1 MWIQLAIASA
11 AVVLVANAQLMNSFG
26 FNRRPV
32 PCRSLNGELG
42 ECKAVYNCPWV
53 KWDGRKQRQYACFRN
68 LLAIGVC
75 CPPKKPPAS
84 MVNDLNQQKPNKIK
98 VNASRPFNLPS
109 NSTTSGLFNPT
120 SRPFKDLKNQTHPH
134 HTQPHQ
140 AIQSSNH
147 KPNANKN
154 VQKPVITISISAYTP
169 FMNTTTTSNS
179 SLSLSLNSTSDHELF
194 NLNTLPQLNEAL
206 LNATISAIK
215 KSYQTMDNKA
225 STQENRFH
233 EEAANV
239 IFMKVINDL
248 NQQQNGQK
256 PVTSRASECG
266 VVSQNYR
273 IVGGHPANEG
283 SWPWMAAIF
292 LKQPPNF
299 KEVYWCGSTLIASQY
314 LISAAHW

>member
-1 MWIQLAIASA
+1 MWIQLALASA
-11 AVVLVANAQLMNSFG
+11 AVILIADAQLMNSFG

-42 ECKAVYNCPWV
+42 ECKTAYNCPWV

-68 LLAIGVC
+68 ILAIGVC
-75 CPPKKPPAS
+75 CPPKKPPAA
-84 MVNDLNQQKPNKIK
+84 MVNDLSQQKPNKIK
-98 VNASRPFNLPS
+98 VNNAPPPS
-109 NSTTSGLFNPT
+109 APNQPANSSGLFNP
-120 SRPFKDLKNQTHPH
+120 SRPFKDLKNYTHPH
-134 HTQPHQ
+134 LTSSV
-140 AIQSSNH
+140 QSGNKGSQ
-147 KPNANKN
+147 NKN
-154 VQKPVITISISAYTP
+154 IPKPVITISISAYTP

-179 SLSLSLNSTSDHELF
+179 SLSLSLNSTSDNELL

-225 STQENRFH
+225 SNQNNRFH
-233 EEAANV
+233 EEAANT

-248 NQQQNGQK
+248 NQQHGA
-256 PVTSRASECG
+256 TSKQPANRECG

-283 SWPWMAAIF
+283 SWPWMAAVF
-292 LKQPPNF
+292 LKQPPSL
-299 KEVYWCGSTLIASQY
+299 KEVYWCGSTLISDQY

>member
-1 MWIQLAIASA
+1 MWIQLVVALAAFVLIAD
-11 AVVLVANAQLMNSFG
+11 AQLMNSFG

-42 ECKAVYNCPWV
+42 ECKAVYTCPWV

-68 LLAIGVC
+68 ILAIGVC

-98 VNASRPFNLPS
+98 VSNAARPPGSLGYA
-109 NSTTSGLFNPT
+109 NSSTSGLFNPN
-120 SRPFKDLKNQTHPH
+120 RPFKDLKN
-134 HTQPHQ
+134 HTYPVTSSV
-140 AIQSSNH
+140 QSGH
-147 KPNANKN
+147 KPGQNKN
-154 VQKPVITISISAYTP
+154 LPKPMITISISAYTP
-169 FMNTTTTSNS
+169 YLNTTTTSNS
-179 SLSLSLNSTSDHELF
+179 SLSLSLNSTSDHELL

-215 KSYQTMDNKA
+215 KSYQTMDHKA
-225 STQENRFH
+225 SNQNNRFH
-233 EEAANV
+233 EEAANT

-248 NQQQNGQK
+248 NQAHGKQPASG
-256 PVTSRASECG
+256 RADECG

-292 LKQPPNF
+292 LKQPPNM
-299 KEVYWCGSTLIASQY
+299 KEVYWCGSTLISNQY

>member
-11 AVVLVANAQLMNSFG
+11 VVLIANAQLMNSFG

-42 ECKAVYNCPWV
+42 ECKAVYNCPWI
-53 KWDGRKQRQYACFRN
+53 KWDARKQRQFACFRN
-68 LLAIGVC
+68 ILAIGVC

-84 MVNDLNQQKPNKIK
+84 MVNNLNQQKPNKIK
-98 VNASRPFNLPS
+98 VNNRPFNPPGNAS
-109 NSTTSGLFNPT
+109 TSGLFNPT
-120 SRPFKDLKNQTHPH
+120 SRPIKDLKNHTHPH
-134 HTQPHQ
+134 Q
-140 AIQSSNH
+140 AVQS
-147 KPNANKN
+147 ANKN
-154 VQKPVITISISAYTP
+154 IQKPVITVSISAYTP

-179 SLSLSLNSTSDHELF
+179 SLSLSLNSTSGHELF

-215 KSYQTMDNKA
+215 KSYQMDNKA
-225 STQENRFH
+225 SNQENRFH

-248 NQQQNGQK
+248 NQQHGAADQK
-256 PVTSRASECG
+256 PMASRASECG

-292 LKQPPNF
+292 LKQPPNM
-299 KEVYWCGSTLIASQY
+299 KEVYWCGSTLIANQY

>member
-1 MWIQLAIASA
+1 
-11 AVVLVANAQLMNSFG
+11 MNSFG

-32 PCRSLNGELG
+32 PCRSLNGEFG

-68 LLAIGVC
+68 ILSIGVC

-98 VNASRPFNLPS
+98 VNNAVRPLSPS
-109 NSTTSGLFNPT
+109 GHQTNTSGLFNPN
-120 SRPFKDLKNQTHPH
+120 RPFKDLKNHTSPH
-134 HTQPHQ
+134 STSPV
-140 AIQSSNH
+140 QSGNKVGH
-147 KPNANKN
+147 NKN
-154 VQKPVITISISAYTP
+154 VPKPVITISISAYTP

-179 SLSLSLNSTSDHELF
+179 SLSLSLNSTSDHELL

-225 STQENRFH
+225 SNQNNRFH
-233 EEAANV
+233 EEAANT

-248 NQQQNGQK
+248 NQQHGATSKQ
-256 PVTSRASECG
+256 PATSRTGECG

-273 IVGGHPANEG
+273 IVGGHPASEG
-283 SWPWMAAIF
+283 GWPWMGSIF
-292 LKQPPNF
+292 LKQPPNM
-299 KEVYWCGSTLIASQY
+299 KEIYWCGATLITDQY